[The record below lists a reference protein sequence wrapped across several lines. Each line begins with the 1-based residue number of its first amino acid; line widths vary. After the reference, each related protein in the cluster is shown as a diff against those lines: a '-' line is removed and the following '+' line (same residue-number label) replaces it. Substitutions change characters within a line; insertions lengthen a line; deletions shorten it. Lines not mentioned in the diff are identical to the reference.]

1 MKKECACNFHY
12 LEQGDTLYVM
22 SSWDG
27 GIGFDYIHDIKF
39 CPVCGNKLPNE
50 DESEIFYAERMN
62 NYAD

>member
-1 MKKECACNFHY
+1 MKKKCACNLHF

-27 GIGFDYIHDIKF
+27 GIGFDYIHDINF

-50 DESEIFYAERMN
+50 DESETFYTERMN
-62 NYAD
+62 NYAN